1 MKKENNNNL
10 LAIAIV
16 IAALLFV
23 FLAPS
28 QDLVI
33 NTSPDSRLNTI
44 AVSGSFDTDVN
55 PDMAEITFSIET
67 EAKDASDAQDEN
79 SRVGEDVVNA
89 LKKAGI
95 KSDDIEST
103 RYNIYP
109 IREWNR
115 ATEKYEEKGYRVT
128 HTIKV
133 SVDDVDEVGALLKAG
148 VDAGA
153 NRVDNLVFKLSKT
166 KENLIKTQ
174 VMKEAAQKA
183 SVKAEA
189 LADSLGVKIVRIHT
203 ISENSYSA
211 GIYYAER
218 AVFAAADT
226 AESAPAPK
234 IAPEDVSV
242 SASVSVVYEIA

>member
-10 LAIAIV
+10 IAVAII

-23 FLAPS
+23 FLAPT
-28 QDLVI
+28 QNLVV
-33 NTSPDSRLNTI
+33 NTSPEARLNTV
-44 AVSGSFDTDVN
+44 AVSGSFETDIN
-55 PDMAEITFSIET
+55 PDLAEITFSIET
-67 EAKDASDAQDEN
+67 EAKDASDAQAEN
-79 SRVGEDVVNA
+79 SRLGEQVMDA
-89 LKKAGI
+89 LKKAGV
-95 KSDDIEST
+95 KADDLEST

-133 SVDDVDEVGALLKAG
+133 SVDDVDEVSKLLKVG
-148 VDAGA
+148 VDSGA
-153 NRVDNLVFKLSKT
+153 NRVDNLVFKLSKN

-183 SVKAEA
+183 SVKAKA
-189 LADSLGVKIVRIHT
+189 LADSLNIKIVRIHT
-203 ISENSYSA
+203 VSENSYSA

-218 AVFAAADT
+218 AVFAAAEDSD
-226 AESAPAPK
+226 AAPA

-242 SASVSVVYEIA
+242 SASVTVVYEIA